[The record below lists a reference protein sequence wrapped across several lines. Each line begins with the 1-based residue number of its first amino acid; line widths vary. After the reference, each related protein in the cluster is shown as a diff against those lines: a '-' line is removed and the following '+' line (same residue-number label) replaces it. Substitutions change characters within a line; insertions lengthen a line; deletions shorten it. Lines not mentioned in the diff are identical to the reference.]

1 MNAQKISQM
10 INLCCNNDDAAI
22 KDAMVRLA
30 AEGLLPKKLIP
41 AELVQKSKF
50 ASKTAEELAE
60 SFNENPEFNIDDIT
74 GTGKNGSI
82 TCADIKKAIKK
93 PATVPITP
101 AAKKFAEEN
110 GLDLSKIV
118 GTGDNGKIL
127 LDDIKKTVNPAKKF
141 EITEKAL
148 NLANELKLTE
158 EQLEKI
164 SGSGKNGK
172 IGVNDV
178 KSYAK
183 TLEDDSSDE
192 EEDSEEEEE
201 EVEED

>member
-10 INLCCNNDDAAI
+10 INLCCNNDEAAI
-22 KDAMVRLA
+22 KDAMSRLA

-50 ASKTAEELAE
+50 ASKTAEQLAE
-60 SFNENPEFNIDDIT
+60 SFKENPEFKVDDIV

-93 PATVPITP
+93 PATVLITP

-110 GLDLSKIV
+110 GLDLSIIV

-127 LDDIKKTVNPAKKF
+127 LGDIKKTVNPAKKF
-141 EITEKAL
+141 EITDKAL
-148 NLANELKLTE
+148 ELANELRLTE

-178 KSYAK
+178 KSFAK
-183 TLEDDSSDE
+183 TLDESSDE
-192 EEDSEEEEE
+192 EEEEE

>member
-1 MNAQKISQM
+1 MKAQKISQM

-22 KDAMVRLA
+22 KDAMSRLA

-60 SFNENPEFNIDDIT
+60 SFKENPEFKIDDIV

-82 TCADIKKAIKK
+82 TCADIKKGIKK
-93 PATVPITP
+93 PATVPISP

-110 GLDLSKIV
+110 GVDFADII

-127 LDDIKKTVNPAKKF
+127 LDDIKKTVIPAKKF

-148 NLANELKLTE
+148 ELANELKLTE

-178 KSYAK
+178 KSFAK
-183 TLEDDSSDE
+183 SIEDSSP
-192 EEDSEEEEE
+192 EEDSSSEEEEE
-201 EVEED
+201 EVAED